1 MIICVI
7 RVLMKFKIK
16 KPLAGVDVVVNTL
29 TNDHWGGGLHTKT
42 DARGYY
48 EFSRNPGTHQIL
60 TKYSSEEIT
69 LGNEKEV
76 LHNIL
81 VST

>member
-1 MIICVI
+1 MV
-7 RVLMKFKIK
+7 RVYGTITDSQTQ

-29 TNDHWGGGLHTKT
+29 TNGHWGGGLHTKT
-42 DARGYY
+42 DIRGYY
-48 EFSRNPGTHQIL
+48 EFYRNPGTHQIL
-60 TKYSSEEIT
+60 TKYYGEEIT

-81 VST
+81 VSP